1 MAPSTLTNTPEE
13 GFLENKEAGLAVQW
27 SAEDNLVSISD
38 YTNNQQF
45 DYLLDD
51 FSNEYYGVEKSPFLG
66 IGRGDELNKL
76 FLAKPPSTK
85 ATVLFFAFGQ
95 NSEGLYLRS
104 IIKFSCLIKFRTV
117 VQTLSI
123 TFI

>member
-1 MAPSTLTNTPEE
+1 MGATRMAPSSLTNTPEK

-51 FSNEYYGVEKSPFLG
+51 FSDEYYGVEKSPFWV
-66 IGRGDELNKL
+66 
-76 FLAKPPSTK
+76 LAEEMS
-85 ATVLFFAFGQ
+85 
-95 NSEGLYLRS
+95 
-104 IIKFSCLIKFRTV
+104 
-117 VQTLSI
+117 
-123 TFI
+123 